1 MCRVALLFAA
11 PAPHT
16 APAFMTSAKKR
27 ISQVTFDETVRE
39 NMEEFELEREEA
51 VKDAFRQFTS
61 QGVDL
66 SNICVAL
73 HECDGHWLEE
83 VDAQLSALTACLDNG
98 VQIALPAAWDR
109 VGTVVT
115 LKALHAA
122 LTEAD
127 VDKAANARKLMGS
140 KETVNVLARLW
151 QQEEKEAPA
160 AAAADTAGAD
170 ARLLALAVT
179 QALCSGGPAGEAS
192 RDAFW
197 PTSMRMLCDA
207 AKHAYAQKNQA
218 FNFPSLTLVRV
229 LCTRAEDNKVSFV
242 RYGGLDLLLGAL
254 KEEPWASD
262 RNIVCEACGALKAVT
277 AVDDFRK
284 DFSASHTH
292 TRALVG
298 KGAIPLL
305 LQACHRFPTDLDT
318 VAAALAALRNLANND
333 ESVNQIASEGGLD
346 LAVRALEAYW
356 THPPLAQ
363 TAIGLFRNV
372 SADDRHKTSLCNNGA
387 AELMLKAMRNHG
399 EEVKIQEHGLATMGA
414 MALRSPDNCRQLVGL
429 GAVLVILQALRQ
441 HAEARTIQ
449 RQACLAVRNM
459 VSRVPELG
467 EAFLEGGAEP
477 LLRLAGRYQ
486 ESVDEAY
493 AALRD
498 LKCDVKRVMV
508 DPATGKVQD
517 LEQFGSTKSCF
528 NPVFDSSNDIEGAV
542 EAAISE
548 PSNSY
553 RF

>member
-1 MCRVALLFAA
+1 
-11 PAPHT
+11 
-16 APAFMTSAKKR
+16 MTSTTTKPAAAEPAKKR

-51 VKDAFRQFTS
+51 VKDALRQFTS

-66 SNICVAL
+66 GNICVTL

-83 VDAQLSALTACLDNG
+83 VDAQLTALTACLDNG
-98 VQIALPAAWDR
+98 VQVALPAAWDR
-109 VGTVVT
+109 AGTVVA
-115 LKALHAA
+115 LRALHAA

-140 KETVNVLARLW
+140 KETVNVVARLW
-151 QQEEKEAPA
+151 QEEEGEPA
-160 AAAADTAGAD
+160 TAAADTAAAE

-207 AKHAYAQKNQA
+207 AKHAYAQKDQA
-218 FNFPSLTLVRV
+218 FYLPFLTLVRV

-305 LQACHRFPTDLDT
+305 LQSCHRFPTDLDT

-333 ESVNQIASEGGLD
+333 ESVYQIASEGGLD
-346 LAVRALEAYW
+346 LAVRALEAHW
-356 THPPLAQ
+356 SHPPLAQ

-387 AELMLKAMRNHG
+387 AELMLKAMRKHG

-429 GAVLVILQALRQ
+429 GAVLVILQAFRQ

-528 NPVFDSSNDIEGAV
+528 NPVFESSNDIEGAV

-548 PSNSY
+548 PSNSH

>member
-1 MCRVALLFAA
+1 MTSTTTPAAA
-11 PAPHT
+11 P
-16 APAFMTSAKKR
+16 AKKR

-51 VKDAFRQFTS
+51 VKDALQQFTS

-66 SNICVAL
+66 GNICVAL

-83 VDAQLSALTACLDNG
+83 VDAQLTALTACLDNG
-98 VQIALPAAWDR
+98 AQVMLPAAWDR
-109 VGTVVT
+109 VGTVVA
-115 LKALHAA
+115 LRALHAA

-140 KETVNVLARLW
+140 KETVNVVARIW
-151 QQEEKEAPA
+151 QEVEEPT
-160 AAAADTAGAD
+160 AAADASAAE
-170 ARLLALAVT
+170 ARILALAVT
-179 QALCSGGPAGEAS
+179 QALCSWGPAGEAS

-197 PTSMRMLCDA
+197 PMSMRMLCDA
-207 AKHAYAQKNQA
+207 AKHAYSQKNQA
-218 FNFPSLTLVRV
+218 FYLPFLTLVRV

-242 RYGGLDLLLGAL
+242 RYGGLDLLVGAL
-254 KEEPWASD
+254 KEEPRASD

-292 TRALVG
+292 TRALVA

-305 LQACHRFPTDLDT
+305 LQSCHRFPTDLDT

-333 ESVNQIASEGGLD
+333 ESVNQIVSEGGLD
-346 LAVRALEAYW
+346 LAVRALEAHW
-356 THPPLAQ
+356 SHPPLTQ

-387 AELMLKAMRNHG
+387 AELMLKAMRKHG
-399 EEVKIQEHGLATMGA
+399 EVVKIQEHGLATMGA

-441 HAEARTIQ
+441 HGEARTIQ

-508 DPATGKVQD
+508 DPVTGKVQD

-528 NPVFDSSNDIEGAV
+528 NPVFESSNDIEGAV
-542 EAAISE
+542 EAAISA

>member
-1 MCRVALLFAA
+1 MTST
-11 PAPHT
+11 T
-16 APAFMTSAKKR
+16 APAAGPAKKR

-51 VKDAFRQFTS
+51 VTDAVRQFTS

-66 SNICVAL
+66 GNICVAL

-83 VDAQLSALTACLDNG
+83 VDAQLTVLTMCLDNG
-98 VQIALPAAWDR
+98 VQVALPASWDR
-109 VGTVVT
+109 VGTVVA
-115 LKALHAA
+115 LRALHAA
-122 LTEAD
+122 LTNAD
-127 VDKAANARKLMGS
+127 ADKIANARTLMGT
-140 KETVNVLARLW
+140 KGTVNMVARLW
-151 QQEEKEAPA
+151 QEDKEEPA
-160 AAAADTAGAD
+160 ADGDTAAAD

-179 QALCSGGPAGEAS
+179 QALCSGGSAGEAS

-197 PTSMRMLCDA
+197 PTSMRMLCNA
-207 AKHAYAQKNQA
+207 AQQAYSQQNRA
-218 FNFPSLTLVRV
+218 FYLPFLTLVRV

-242 RYGGLDLLLGAL
+242 RYGGLDLLVGAL
-254 KEEPWASD
+254 KEDPWASD
-262 RNIVCEACGALKAVT
+262 RNIVCESCGALKAVT

-305 LQACHRFPTDLDT
+305 LQSCHRFRTDLDT
-318 VAAALAALRNLANND
+318 AAAALAALRNLANND

-346 LAVRALEAYW
+346 LAVRALEAHCS
-356 THPPLAQ
+356 HPPLAQ

-387 AELMLKAMRNHG
+387 AELMLKAMRKHG
-399 EEVKIQEHGLATMGA
+399 EAVKIQEHGLATMGA
-414 MALRSPDNCRQLVGL
+414 MALRSPENCRQLVGL

-441 HAEARTIQ
+441 HAEVRSVQ
-449 RQACLAVRNM
+449 RQACLAIRNM

-467 EAFLEGGAEP
+467 EEFLEGGAEP

-498 LKCDVKRVMV
+498 LKCDVKRVTV
-508 DPATGKVQD
+508 DPVTGKVQD
-517 LEQFGSTKSCF
+517 VEQFGSTKSCF
-528 NPVFDSSNDIEGAV
+528 NPVFESSNDIEGAV
-542 EAAISE
+542 EAAISA